1 MTRTVGAVLKDGGVN
16 AETGPDD
23 DGAVL
28 GRTVRR
34 VETSAGAQHAL
45 AELRRVSWGN
55 VIVILLVAALVVLVV
70 SNAGELEAVLAEMQG
85 AEWGWVAAAF
95 VVGLTA
101 ALTGGLAITGGFR
114 DDLPYRPAVVLQTAC
129 WFVGLVSGSVGVA
142 AAIVR
147 FAQKRG
153 LGPSVA
159 LSAGVLV
166 SLSGFAVQM
175 VLLVAFVIVTG
186 PSFDLDDAG
195 SSGIPGWALGLVAIV
210 AVVAGLG
217 LALPRSRRWI
227 TDRVAGHAHEVSEN
241 LRGIIRRPAK
251 LASLLGGAAGTQ
263 LVLAMALALSLRA
276 FGVELPFLTVI
287 TINTL
292 ASLVNGLAPVPG
304 GVGVA
309 EATLYAGL
317 TAAGVPAAQAGAAA
331 ATYRLVT
338 AYLPPLGGWVSVVWL
353 RRHDDL

>member
-1 MTRTVGAVLKDGGVN
+1 MDATTGTADEGGEGAGLRRA
-16 AETGPDD
+16 AE
-23 DGAVL
+23 
-28 GRTVRR
+28 R
-34 VETSAGAQHAL
+34 VESSASAQYAL
-45 AELRRVSWGN
+45 AELRQISWGS
-55 VIVILLVAALVVLVV
+55 VIVIVLVAALVVLVV
-70 SNAGELEAVLAEMQG
+70 SNAGELAAVLDEMQG

-95 VVGLTA
+95 AVGLTA
-101 ALTGGLAITGGFR
+101 AFTGGLAITGGFR

-166 SLSGFAVQM
+166 SVSGFAVQM
-175 VLLVAFVIVTG
+175 VLLVAFLVVTG
-186 PSFDLDDAG
+186 PSFDIADAG
-195 SSGIPGWALGLVAIV
+195 SSGIPGWVLALVALV
-210 AVVAGLG
+210 AVLAGLG
-217 LALPRSRRWI
+217 LVVPRSRRWI
-227 TDRVAGHAHEVSEN
+227 TDRVAGQAHDVARN
-241 LRGIIRRPAK
+241 LRGIVRRPAK

-263 LVLAMALALSLRA
+263 LVLAVALSFSLLA
-276 FGVELPFLTVI
+276 FDVELPFLTVI

-317 TAAGVPAAQAGAAA
+317 TAAGVPSAQAGAAA
-331 ATYRLVT
+331 ATYRVVT
-338 AYLPPLGGWVSVVWL
+338 AYVPPLGGWVSLAWL
-353 RRHDDL
+353 RRHDYL